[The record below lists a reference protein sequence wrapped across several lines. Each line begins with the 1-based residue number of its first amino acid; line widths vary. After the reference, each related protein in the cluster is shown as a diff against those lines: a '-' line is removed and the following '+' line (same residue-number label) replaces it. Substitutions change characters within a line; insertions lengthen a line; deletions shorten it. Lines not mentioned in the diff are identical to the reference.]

1 MERRRFTRWVRIGLL
16 AVALAGIGAVPVVD
30 HASAADGRVY
40 SWCQR
45 C

>member
-16 AVALAGIGAVPVVD
+16 ALALAGVGAVPVVD
-30 HASAADGRVY
+30 NVSADGGN